1 MNCKKCGNVVN
12 EGDYFC
18 KQCGYKIENEPNY
31 TQNAQNPTNYIQ
43 PIQNANVNINSNVE
57 QVPINQ
63 SYNNNKKNSSI
74 ITIILCIVLAII
86 FWLVG
91 FFVIGKAIFG
101 NLIKLNNSNIDADNG
116 YITNIDSNNSKV
128 DNKSDEKISNN
139 NLKNS
144 SYIVTDD
151 GKNIYFKVNGELKE
165 DTANSDSTIRCF
177 DKKTQESDAII
188 WVQEDYNTVD
198 KYMAEIEDTAN
209 RMKLGGTYRN
219 VQLSEIQTTNVNGKK
234 FYYRMIN
241 RTINISEYKDLYIAY
256 QIEDESL
263 YTIEIEGYD
272 LITDDEL
279 NGLLNIDYK

>member
-1 MNCKKCGNVVN
+1 MNCKRCGNVVN

-18 KQCGYKIENEPNY
+18 KQCGYKIENEQSY
-31 TQNAQNPTNYIQ
+31 TQNIQNPTNYGQ

-74 ITIILCIVLAII
+74 ITIILCIILAII

-101 NLIKLNNSNIDADNG
+101 NLSKLNNSNIDVDNS
-116 YITNIDSNNSKV
+116 YTTNIDSNNSKV
-128 DNKSDEKISNN
+128 NNIFDEKISNN